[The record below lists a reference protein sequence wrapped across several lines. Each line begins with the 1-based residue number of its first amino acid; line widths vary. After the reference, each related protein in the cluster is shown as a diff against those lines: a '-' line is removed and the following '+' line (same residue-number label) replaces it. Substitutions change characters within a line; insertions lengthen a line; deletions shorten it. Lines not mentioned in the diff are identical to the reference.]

1 MVYHLGTGHPC
12 NLNLIQAMNFTIADR
27 AAAADLPTAMNFTRP
42 DAGAAVR
49 FVKNPDGVSFSWCSQ
64 DLEHDSDIL
73 MAANLRAQEVKVL
86 IGTFRDLGW
95 R

>member
-1 MVYHLGTGHPC
+1 MT
-12 NLNLIQAMNFTIADR
+12 FTIADR
-27 AAAADLPTAMNFTRP
+27 AAAADLPTAINLTRP

-49 FVKNPDGVSFSWCSQ
+49 FVKNPDGVSFSWWSQ

-73 MAANLRAQEVKVL
+73 MAADLRAQEVKVL
-86 IGTFRDLGW
+86 IGTFRGLGW